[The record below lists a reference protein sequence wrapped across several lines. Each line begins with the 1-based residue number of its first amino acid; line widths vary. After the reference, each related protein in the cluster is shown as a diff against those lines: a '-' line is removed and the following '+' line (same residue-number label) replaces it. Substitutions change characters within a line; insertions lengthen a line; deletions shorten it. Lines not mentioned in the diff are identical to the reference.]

1 LFHEKIK
8 TIFVERGTLC
18 GCFLV
23 MLLKTVDRRQTLTL
37 DAHFRRDL
45 YDFTAGVRV

>member
-1 LFHEKIK
+1 MKKKKRFLVKE
-8 TIFVERGTLC
+8 ERY

-45 YDFTAGVRV
+45 CEFTAGVRV